1 MTPPP
6 PGRRGAGREAE
17 GAGAGQRPRGT
28 PPPPAPR
35 APQRRRAANAGDSRL
50 PEAAGAA
57 HGSPGTACQPPSLPS
72 CRPPARCGRESED
85 GKMATAPRSPSRPRY
100 PPQARGEGLL
110 PPPRERSGL
119 SPPRPSAAAPGQQRA
134 RTRMEARAGAASAA
148 GGKATR
154 APGIRC
160 GGGRRGQRACP
171 LAEPL
176 DGRAPRPFASAGRDS
191 PAPHWRVAAEPAP
204 HGAAAAEKAG
214 LVRPP

>member
-1 MTPPP
+1 MTPLPRP
-6 PGRRGAGREAE
+6 VAEELGGKRRGLGQASGHAAPLPRPHPALRSL
-17 GAGAGQRPRGT
+17 GA
-28 PPPPAPR
+28 PPAP
-35 APQRRRAANAGDSRL
+35 
-50 PEAAGAA
+50 
-57 HGSPGTACQPPSLPS
+57 GTAACPRRPGQPTGSRVRRVSPQVFPPA
-72 CRPPARCGRESED
+72 RPPARCGRESED

-119 SPPRPSAAAPGQQRA
+119 SPPRPSTAAPGEQRA

-160 GGGRRGQRACP
+160 GGGCRGRSACP

-176 DGRAPRPFASAGRDS
+176 D
-191 PAPHWRVAAEPAP
+191 
-204 HGAAAAEKAG
+204 
-214 LVRPP
+214 